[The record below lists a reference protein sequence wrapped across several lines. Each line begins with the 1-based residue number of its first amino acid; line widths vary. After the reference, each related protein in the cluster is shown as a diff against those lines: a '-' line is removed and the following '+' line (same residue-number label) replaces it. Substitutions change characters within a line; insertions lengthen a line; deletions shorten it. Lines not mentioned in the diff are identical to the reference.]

1 MLIFTFTASNDCIYA
16 KVCDDPSSG
25 TDSAIAMV
33 IYTNQG
39 PNSTRLCGTNPLDF
53 SFVNDWE
60 TGRIAKYCGK
70 FLGDCLGKTF
80 GDNFKVVLHAS
91 NALLHFFGRRDDLC
105 LDWIKHVQPG
115 LPEQH
120 SISAGWSEETEGPD
134 QIRTIFD

>member
-1 MLIFTFTASNDCIYA
+1 MIFTFTASNDCIYA

-25 TDSAIAMV
+25 TDSAVSMV

-115 LPEQH
+115 FPEQH